1 MFPDFKWSDFRSPL
15 HRTWKAVKKMSHIGK
30 AKIKKLTDHNWR
42 SLCLE
47 VDHQLTSL
55 GGKLRPGGDRHESGL
70 NFETCFQNESNL
82 RGSNPLPRSDER
94 RFLVANF
101 HQAFLYLE
109 QKKKFHRSAIS
120 CTKNLE

>member
-1 MFPDFKWSDFRSPL
+1 
-15 HRTWKAVKKMSHIGK
+15 MSHIGK

-70 NFETCFQNESNL
+70 NFETCLQNESNL
-82 RGSNPLPRSDER
+82 RGSDPLPRSDER
-94 RFLVANF
+94 RFLVSDF
-101 HQAFLYLE
+101 HQAFLDLE
-109 QKKKFHRSAIS
+109 QKKFFVQECYFLHEKSS
-120 CTKNLE
+120 VGVGVPNLL

>member
-1 MFPDFKWSDFRSPL
+1 
-15 HRTWKAVKKMSHIGK
+15 MSHIGK
-30 AKIKKLTDHNWR
+30 ANIKKLTDHNWR

-101 HQAFLYLE
+101 HQAFLDLE
-109 QKKKFHRSAIS
+109 QKKKIS
-120 CTKNLE
+120 QKCYFLHEKSRVGVGVHNLLKQRAKIEKALP